1 MKKRTKVELVI
12 FAIVAAFFLYNQIS
26 GIDGNDN
33 GGSDVSS
40 IETELKSSDTSSQSA
55 NSAQSATKDT
65 ETGNNG
71 KPETAPDNNGDGIRS
86 ENGKDSDKAVS
97 SDRGTNN
104 DKAVSSDNGTELS
117 KSSSESGRDSASA
130 YAMQDESYSD
140 NAGNTTDS
148 RSTAKAATVS
158 EDGVYTD
165 RDQVALY
172 IASYGHLPSN
182 YITKNEAKAAGWVS
196 SEGNLNEA
204 CPGMSIGGDKFGN
217 REGKLPEKK
226 DRKYFECDINFDK
239 TDGYRG
245 SERIIYSNDGLI
257 YYTGDHYNTFELL
270 YGEP

>member
-1 MKKRTKVELVI
+1 MNKRTKIELLI
-12 FAIVAAFFLYNQIS
+12 FAIVAAFFLYTQAS
-26 GIDGNDN
+26 GIGKNDDGSNN
-33 GGSDVSS
+33 PGSS
-40 IETELKSSDTSSQSA
+40 IETELKSSETVTLTDIGSTDTTITSKSDSIDSS
-55 NSAQSATKDT
+55 KT
-65 ETGNNG
+65 E
-71 KPETAPDNNGDGIRS
+71 S
-86 ENGKDSDKAVS
+86 DSDKQSAVTAAVQDGSYAEQAATSLETS
-97 SDRGTNN
+97 SDT
-104 DKAVSSDNGTELS
+104 AV
-117 KSSSESGRDSASA
+117 RVA
-130 YAMQDESYSD
+130 
-140 NAGNTTDS
+140 
-148 RSTAKAATVS
+148 

-165 RDQVALY
+165 KDQVALY
-172 IASYGHLPSN
+172 IASYGHLPEN

-196 SEGNLNEA
+196 SEGNLDEV

>member
-12 FAIVAAFFLYNQIS
+12 FAIVAAFFLYTQIS

-55 NSAQSATKDT
+55 NSAQSAAKDT
-65 ETGNNG
+65 ETRNNG

-86 ENGKDSDKAVS
+86 QNDADKYKAV
-97 SDRGTNN
+97 
-104 DKAVSSDNGTELS
+104 
-117 KSSSESGRDSASA
+117 SSESGRDSASA
-130 YAMQDESYSD
+130 YAMQGENYSD
-140 NAGNTTDS
+140 NAGSTTDS
-148 RSTAKAATVS
+148 ISTAKAATVY

-165 RDQVALY
+165 KDQVALY